1 MKAKSYFILSLFLCS
16 ILHSQDLDVR
26 FTSEPSKNSLGINEN
41 LRIDFKMNQD
51 GDNFNAPNFE
61 DFRVVG
67 GPNQSVSNTWVN
79 GKRTFSKVYSYYL
92 TPLKTGKLTIG
103 QATIEINSQV
113 YKTIPVVVD
122 VTESVTI
129 SKNPNDPSY
138 LVDENLHLVAEASN
152 ISPFLNEGIS
162 ITYKLFFSPQ
172 INVTNVG
179 EIDSP
184 KYSDFWS
191 HNIKI
196 PRLQIERGT
205 YKGKS
210 YNYVIWKKI
219 VLYPQKVGELNV
231 LPLTLDVSVDV
242 PTNKRDFFGNR
253 IYTQVPKTVTAGK
266 REINVLALP
275 KNAPDNFGADV
286 ASELQS
292 SIGIPFKEVE
302 NHFTRQGSREEV
314 VHLSSAL
321 KALAVSLF
329 KIAND
334 IRWMGSGP
342 VSGLGDLKIPALQP
356 GSSIMPGKVN
366 PVIPEMMMQVSAQ
379 VIGND
384 TTITFSSANGN
395 FELNTMLP
403 VMAHN
408 LLESIALLTTGVSVF
423 GEKLIKD
430 LEANTEK
437 LNEDTQKNSIL
448 VTALVP
454 KLGYDVAAEVAKE
467 AMENGL
473 TIKDV
478 LLSKELMSEG
488 DIDDLLDIEK
498 LI

>member
-1 MKAKSYFILSLFLCS
+1 MNKKETRIEKDSMGEFEVPIDAMYGASTARAIENFPISELKFSRSFIRALGEIKKACAVVNQNKKL
-16 ILHSQDLDVR
+16 LDKKIATAIIDGAGEVISGNHDKD
-26 FTSEPSKNSLGINEN
+26 FAVDIFQTGSGTSTNMNANE
-41 LRIDFKMNQD
+41 IIAKIASD
-51 GDNFNAPNFE
+51 
-61 DFRVVG
+61 
-67 GPNQSVSNTWVN
+67 
-79 GKRTFSKVYSYYL
+79 
-92 TPLKTGKLTIG
+92 KTGESIHPNDHVNMSQSSNDVIPT
-103 QATIEINSQV
+103 ATNVAAVI
-113 YKTIPVVVD
+113 D
-122 VTESVTI
+122 VTEGLIPELDNLI
-129 SKNPNDPSY
+129 S
-138 LVDENLHLVAEASN
+138 L
-152 ISPFLNEGIS
+152 LNEKAKQWEKVYKNGRTHLMDATPVSLGQEFSGYADLVNERMGDIKASLDNVQKLAIGGTAVGTGI
-162 ITYKLFFSPQ
+162 
-172 INVTNVG
+172 
-179 EIDSP
+179 
-184 KYSDFWS
+184 
-191 HNIKI
+191 
-196 PRLQIERGT
+196 
-205 YKGKS
+205 
-210 YNYVIWKKI
+210 
-219 VLYPQKVGELNV
+219 
-231 LPLTLDVSVDV
+231 
-242 PTNKRDFFGNR
+242 
-253 IYTQVPKTVTAGK
+253 
-266 REINVLALP
+266 
-275 KNAPDNFGADV
+275 NAPDNFGADV

-408 LLESIALLTTGVSVF
+408 LLESIALLTTGVNVF

-467 AMENGL
+467 AMDNGL

-478 LLSKELMSEG
+478 LLSKELMTEG